1 MKTRTLNASMSDI
14 PQPNYDS
21 TGAQF
26 ERLVEIMRTLRS
38 TDGCP
43 WDREQT
49 LASLRPFLLEETY
62 EVIDAINRNDTQ
74 DLRNELGDLVFE
86 VIFLA
91 QICNE
96 NNQFTISDALNS
108 AATKLIHR
116 HPHVFSQGDT
126 PHAKTITATEVKR
139 RWEEIKATEQEAAG
153 NTPSLLGGIPPTM
166 PALLRAYRI
175 GKRTATVGFDWVQA
189 AEVLEKTREELA
201 ELESAVGDNVSDK
214 IEEELGDLLFTVAN
228 LARHLN
234 IEPEGALNRA
244 NVKFSKSFSALEK
257 HFHSCGRALRDV
269 SADEMERQ
277 WIKIKR
283 MEDASYNKP

>member
-1 MKTRTLNASMSDI
+1 MTDI
-14 PQPNYDS
+14 PQPTDDS

-38 TDGCP
+38 PDGCP

-62 EVIDAINRNDTQ
+62 EVIDAINRNDIQ
-74 DLRNELGDLVFE
+74 DLRNELGDLIFE

-96 NNQFTISDALNS
+96 NDQFTISDVLNS

-116 HPHVFSQGDT
+116 HPHVFSQNET
-126 PHAKTITATEVKR
+126 PHPKAITETEVKQ

-153 NTPSLLGGIPPTM
+153 NTPRLLGGIPPAL

-175 GKRTATVGFDWVQA
+175 GKRTATVGFDWVQP
-189 AEVLEKTREELA
+189 AEVLEKTREELS

-228 LARHLN
+228 LARHLG

-244 NVKFSKSFSALEK
+244 NVKFSKRFSALEK
-257 HFHSCGRALRDV
+257 YFHRRGRALRDV
-269 SADEMERQ
+269 SADEMEHQ
-277 WIKIKR
+277 WVKIKR
-283 MEDASYNKP
+283 LQDGGQNKS

>member
-1 MKTRTLNASMSDI
+1 MPDI
-14 PQPNYDS
+14 PQPNDDS

-26 ERLVEIMRTLRS
+26 ERLVEIMQTLRS
-38 TDGCP
+38 RDGCP

-86 VIFLA
+86 VIFMA
-91 QICNE
+91 QICHE
-96 NNQFTISDALNS
+96 NDQFTISDALNS

-116 HPHVFSQGDT
+116 HPHVFSQDD
-126 PHAKTITATEVKR
+126 PPRAKAITSTEVKQ

-175 GKRTATVGFDWVQA
+175 GKRTATVGFDWVQL
-189 AEVLEKTREELA
+189 AEVLGKTREELD
-201 ELESAVGDNVSDK
+201 ELESAVSDNAPDK

-228 LARHLN
+228 LARHLG
-234 IEPEGALNRA
+234 IEPEGALSRA
-244 NVKFSKSFSALEK
+244 NIKFSKRFSALEK
-257 HFHSCGRALRDV
+257 HFYSRGRALRDV
-269 SADEMERQ
+269 SAHEMEDQ
-277 WIKIKR
+277 WMKIKQ
-283 MEDASYNKP
+283 METPAATNSERSPKPSQV